1 MACILDAALNLQH
14 NYTWMRKRYSKSSR
28 IRKNSDGNRY
38 TMAVLHVLAHSLTTS
53 QNTINGI
60 VFYSRVIILIWQ
72 AVIAQWKVRN
82 QHQHPP
88 NRTEED
94 CTQLECRVYQIIQ
107 EAQADPN
114 MQELITSVN
123 PNVLL
128 NRPIK
133 HIRHW
138 ITNSKNHMQAQQKV
152 ASIWASL
159 HMQDI
164 WTFFQR
170 PPTYRNK
177 IPQRKTF
184 YAPLRKSYISSVGL
198 RKLWTMA
205 LVITL

>member
-1 MACILDAALNLQH
+1 MYLGCGAQPPAQ
-14 NYTWMRKRYSKSSR
+14 
-28 IRKNSDGNRY
+28 
-38 TMAVLHVLAHSLTTS
+38 LHVDEEAVQQIKQDQEKLRWNQIYYGHITCAWAHSLTTS

-72 AVIAQWKVRN
+72 AVIAQWKVSN

-177 IPQRKTF
+177 IPQRKIF

-198 RKLWTMA
+198 RKL
-205 LVITL
+205 